1 MQDLDDELFDADGT
15 YSSFAYRIAGIRNMG
30 RVLALFRTVHYDE
43 QAVSRVD
50 AHLVNW
56 RLHLPGSKK
65 TFFGSDGQLDE
76 MIFQAHM
83 ISAA

>member
-1 MQDLDDELFDADGT
+1 
-15 YSSFAYRIAGIRNMG
+15 MG
-30 RVLALFRTVHYDE
+30 RVLTLSHIMHYDE
-43 QAVSRVD
+43 NAISRVD

-56 RLHLPGSKK
+56 RLHLPESKK
-65 TFFGSDGQLDE
+65 KIIGGDGQLDE